1 MASAEE
7 LSFKVESAKQWQK
20 DVEQEFKRVDEL
32 LKQVAEELKT
42 QPYEDDTIMIGLK
55 KTGEALAT
63 AFETL
68 NKNFMNAVNG
78 LSGIVD
84 EWNKTLSKI
93 LESIAEAAKKI
104 GH

>member
-1 MASAEE
+1 MANAEE

-20 DVEQEFKRVDEL
+20 DVEAEFQRVDAL

-42 QPYEDDTIMIGLK
+42 QPYEDDTIMMGLK
-55 KTGEALAT
+55 QTGEALAA

-68 NKNFMNAVNG
+68 SKNFMSAVNG
-78 LSGIVD
+78 LTDIVN
-84 EWNKTLSKI
+84 EWSKTLTNI
-93 LESIAEAAKKI
+93 LSAIAEAAQKI

>member
-7 LSFKVESAKQWQK
+7 LSFKVERAKQWQK

-42 QPYEDDTIMIGLK
+42 QPYEDDTIMMGLK

-68 NKNFMNAVNG
+68 NKNFMSAVNG
-78 LSGIVD
+78 LSDIVD
-84 EWNKTLSKI
+84 EWSKTLSKI
-93 LESIAEAAKKI
+93 LEAIAEAAKKI